1 MPIGDACNRLPPE
14 MIHLGENFIKP
25 FNFHISCNIAFVIA
39 LTIYWPTANTGY
51 KWILMCIDGKGYAYA
66 LKNKEQNTVLDAF
79 KLFTKQNIKHP
90 LSVLIS
96 DNGSEFI
103 NNEFQKNL
111 NQLKIQHQTAEPGYH
126 PTLGVVD
133 AFSKNVKNALFRYF
147 TEYDTTKWIDV
158 LDTVIDNY
166 NNTPHSGIANY
177 APNEVHLHE
186 EEIEDLNIAKNQNA
200 TVGDTVRRKL
210 KENPQTDAG
219 QTIRSSEC

>member
-1 MPIGDACNRLPPE
+1 
-14 MIHLGENFIKP
+14 
-25 FNFHISCNIAFVIA
+25 
-39 LTIYWPTANTGY
+39 
-51 KWILMCIDGKGYAYA
+51 
-66 LKNKEQNTVLDAF
+66 
-79 KLFTKQNIKHP
+79 
-90 LSVLIS
+90 LIS

-111 NQLKIQHQTAEPGYH
+111 NQSKIQHQTAEPGYH

-186 EEIEDLNIAKNQNA
+186 EEIENLNIAKNQNA

-210 KENPQTDAG
+210 KKARFEKGYKIIWTCETYKIVALKVVNAELENGAVG
-219 QTIRSSEC
+219 KIE